1 MRSGHCRP
9 VLQFTAV
16 VLCAAVAV
24 GAWAAQA
31 RGQEPGGQRAG
42 ATSTVPPFIDVR
54 LGQTLPDWPLEDGRG
69 RRFRVSETRGR
80 TQVLTL
86 GLAFQR
92 WERSVRAIQ
101 AIAGHRDRAAVLHLA
116 AVPSTLVDDPLPDTP
131 LVPARDGAQQH

>member
-24 GAWAAQA
+24 GAWAAQ
-31 RGQEPGGQRAG
+31 
-42 ATSTVPPFIDVR
+42 
-54 LGQTLPDWPLEDGRG
+54 
-69 RRFRVSETRGR
+69 ETRGR
-80 TQVLTL
+80 TQALTL

-92 WERSVRAIQ
+92 WESSVRAIQ

-116 AVPSTLVDDPLPDTP
+116 AVPSTLVDAPLPETP
-131 LVPARDGAQQH
+131 LVPARDGAQKH